1 MIKIIAVPV
10 DTGKEIL
17 HFTDGVSC
25 MNFFYIN
32 RVQLMAMLDD
42 FQNDEINGYFL
53 DEEIIQERKKRRR
66 DKGGVVND
74 RRTERKI
81 CKLP

>member
-17 HFTDGVSC
+17 HFTDEVSC
-25 MNFFYIN
+25 RNFFHISRN
-32 RVQLMAMLDD
+32 QLRAMLED

-53 DEEIIQERKKRRR
+53 DEEIIQGRKKRRR
-66 DKGGVVND
+66 DKGGGVND
-74 RRTERKI
+74 I
-81 CKLP
+81 

>member
-17 HFTDGVSC
+17 HFTDEVSC
-25 MNFFYIN
+25 MNFFHISRN
-32 RVQLMAMLDD
+32 QLKAMLED

-53 DEEIIQERKKRRR
+53 DEEIIQGGKKR
-66 DKGGVVND
+66 KGD
-74 RRTERKI
+74 TSE
-81 CKLP
+81 

>member
-17 HFTDGVSC
+17 HFTDEVSC
-25 MNFFYIN
+25 MNFFHISRN
-32 RVQLMAMLDD
+32 QLKAMLED

-53 DEEIIQERKKRRR
+53 DKEIIQGEKETKTR
-66 DKGGVVND
+66 
-74 RRTERKI
+74 
-81 CKLP
+81 